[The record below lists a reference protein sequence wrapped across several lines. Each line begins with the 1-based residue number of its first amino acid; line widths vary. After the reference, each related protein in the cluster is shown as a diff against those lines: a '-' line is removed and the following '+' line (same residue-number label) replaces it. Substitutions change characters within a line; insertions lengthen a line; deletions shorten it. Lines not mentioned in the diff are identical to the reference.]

1 MLPSARSASWC
12 RHRRETAK
20 NLSSAPVEPRLPT
33 AHAPWPRTV
42 PGGSSAAGSRSGSD
56 TGVSSEGRT
65 AGRLLLPRSR
75 AGNSGGPLLV
85 RRVRTSLEDAH
96 AHRRSS
102 VRRLPVVLGLTAV
115 LLLAGGGPAL
125 ADPPFG
131 VSGSVTDQA
140 GVLSS
145 GDKAE
150 IEQAIGDL
158 RKNEGI
164 SEYVVFVSGFDG
176 LNGKQW
182 VTQTAEQSGLGPNDV
197 MLAVATGERHYG
209 VHPGSAVDA
218 DKLNTVII
226 DDVQPKL
233 ASSDWAGA
241 AVALAE
247 GLGSGSGAGVSS
259 GALTLMV
266 VVGLI
271 VVAGGG
277 YLFFRSRSRRRERQ
291 ALPPTERLQPKD
303 PYEGISTEQLNYRAS
318 AALLDLDERA
328 RAAGTNLDIAR
339 SYFGEEAVPGF
350 DRELATSREELAR
363 AFTIRQELDDE
374 IPEDEPTQ
382 RRMLAELLRL
392 TGAASERLKAQA
404 AALDELRE
412 QERTAPQAV
421 EDLRRRI
428 GELQQRSP
436 AQEEKLASLQRR
448 YSSSA
453 VTSVAENVRE
463 AGVRLAAAQH
473 AVDLARQDQQSG
485 QGGRSVGRLR
495 GAEDAVGQSATLL
508 DAIDRL
514 ADDLAAAEQR
524 LPAVRA
530 ETEKDLAEARSLV
543 QAGDRSGLQPQIA
556 RAEAALTAADA
567 ALRPADGSPG
577 DPLTAL
583 RHLEEGDVA
592 LENALSVARDA
603 QTRARRSA
611 ELLDQALLTAR
622 ATTAAAGDFIS
633 TRRGAVGPEARTRLA
648 EAQRHLDAAESLGRK
663 DPEAV

>member
-241 AVALAE
+241 AVALAG

-291 ALPPTERLQPKD
+291 ALPPTQRLQPKD

-382 RRMLAELLRL
+382 RRMLTELLRL
-392 TGAASERLKAQA
+392 TGAAGERLRKQA

-412 QERTAPQAV
+412 KERTAPQAV

-428 GELQQRSP
+428 ADLQQRLP
-436 AQEEKLASLQRR
+436 VQEQKLTALQGRYASA
-448 YSSSA
+448 A

-463 AGVRLAAAQH
+463 AGVRLEAAGQ
-473 AVDLARQDQQSG
+473 AVELAHQDQAAG
-485 QGGRSVGRLR
+485 QTGRSVGRLR

-543 QAGDRSGLQPQIA
+543 QAGDLSGLQPQIA
-556 RAEAALTAADA
+556 RAE
-567 ALRPADGSPG
+567 
-577 DPLTAL
+577 
-583 RHLEEGDVA
+583 
-592 LENALSVARDA
+592 
-603 QTRARRSA
+603 
-611 ELLDQALLTAR
+611 
-622 ATTAAAGDFIS
+622 
-633 TRRGAVGPEARTRLA
+633 
-648 EAQRHLDAAESLGRK
+648 
-663 DPEAV
+663 